1 MRRCHWDPS
10 SILFIGHH
18 QNDERHH
25 GTLLQFCHG
34 NDPSLISTAAND
46 GKLIHSFEQS
56 ALEVQNV
63 ALRLDAKLQLVLDS
77 SGYYY
82 YYRLPWLRNYKKF
95 TVPLPPLNS
104 PVRNTNLTIWTI
116 INYQGRFRWNT
127 CWLCIST
134 PSKLF
139 SSHLKLLKLPR
150 HSSRFGFSS
159 TLC

>member
-82 YYRLPWLRNYKKF
+82 YNRLPWLRNYKKF

-116 INYQGRFRWNT
+116 INYLRAPTKNDFGETLADFASQHQAN
-127 CWLCIST
+127 
-134 PSKLF
+134 F
-139 SSHLKLLKLPR
+139 SHHTWSCLNFAQALQ
-150 HSSRFGFSS
+150 
-159 TLC
+159 